1 MERASYDL
9 PVFELCCVDHLNLLQ
24 QLAPGSHMKCFC
36 NWFQPVLCV
45 VYAAVSAAV
54 DSTAGKIIPEDL
66 VANTDLVA
74 PSTPTRGP
82 FGAQPGPSRQQEVSI
97 QEDPGVCWYVC
108 V

>member
-1 MERASYDL
+1 MERASYEL
-9 PVFELCCVDHLNLLQ
+9 PGFVLCCVDHLNLLQ

-66 VANTDLVA
+66 VTKTDLVA
-74 PSTPTRGP
+74 SSTPAHGP
-82 FGAQPGPSRQQEVSI
+82 VGAQPGPSRQHDVSLQEKLN
-97 QEDPGVCWYVC
+97 VC
-108 V
+108 